1 MATTNL
7 TQHSNEKL
15 HLVDDYGVK
24 YSADGKTL
32 VSVPKGLAYYE
43 VVNGTEVI
51 GKEAFKDSDVEI
63 VLLPDTI
70 TTIGSECFFGC
81 KSLNT
86 IKLPF
91 SVKEIGCLCFYG
103 CVSLVEVWL
112 PNGIEVIDHGMFQNC
127 TALERVFI
135 PSGVNYIDVAAF
147 SGCRSLRSIL
157 IPVMAT
163 VEAFAFS
170 ECQSLSE
177 IGLPI
182 INNYIGDCAFER
194 CDSLKSVDYWY
205 KYIPNRIFAGCRSL
219 EMIRIKGHL
228 EMIEDDA
235 FYFCDNLRQVEFC
248 TTPHP
253 EMTHWANFFRFNDA
267 REVEFLIPAGSEEQF
282 AKLYEYAKENPKV
295 KITVKDHPK
304 QPEIEQEEVSSEI

>member
-1 MATTNL
+1 MATTNSR
-7 TQHSNEKL
+7 QQSNEKL
-15 HLVDDYGVK
+15 YLVDEYGVK

-32 VSVPKGLAYYE
+32 ISVPKGLPYYE
-43 VVNGTEVI
+43 VLNGTEVI
-51 GKEAFKDSDVEI
+51 GKEAFKDSDVEM
-63 VLLPDTI
+63 VLLPGSI
-70 TTIGSECFFGC
+70 TTIESGGFFGC
-81 KSLNT
+81 KSLHT

-91 SVKEIGCLCFYG
+91 SIKKIGSLCFYG
-103 CVSLVEVWL
+103 CESLREVWL

-127 TALERVFI
+127 IVLERVFI

-205 KYIPNRIFAGCRSL
+205 KYIPSRTFSGCKSL
-219 EMIRIKGHL
+219 EVIRIKGHL
-228 EMIEDDA
+228 EMVEDDA
-235 FYFCDNLRQVEFC
+235 FYFCDSLRQVDFC
-248 TTPHP
+248 TAPHP
-253 EMTHWANFFRFNDA
+253 GMNHWANFFRFNDA
-267 REVEFLIPAGSEEQF
+267 RQIEFLIPAGTEEDF
-282 AKLYEYAKENPKV
+282 AKLYEYAKDNPKV
-295 KITVKDHPK
+295 KITVKDNIK
-304 QPEIEQEEVSSEI
+304 QPDIEQDET